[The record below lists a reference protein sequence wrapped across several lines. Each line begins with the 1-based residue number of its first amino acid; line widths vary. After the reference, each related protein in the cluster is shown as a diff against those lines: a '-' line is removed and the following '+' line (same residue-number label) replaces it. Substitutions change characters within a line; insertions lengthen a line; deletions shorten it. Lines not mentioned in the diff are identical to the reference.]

1 MGNFRRLLTAGMLC
15 AICVTST
22 YGDNLV
28 ILHTN
33 DTHSQIDPN
42 DKDQGGILRR
52 KVLIDSVRGAEPNVL
67 LVDAGD
73 AVQGTLYFTLYKGE
87 VERKMMNALGYDI
100 QILGN
105 HEFDNGMESLAE
117 QWKLVNAE
125 KLTSNYDLRGTALED
140 LFKPYT
146 IKRYGDKS
154 VGVIALNLD
163 PLGMIAADKS
173 EGVVYLD
180 AVKAANALAWYL
192 KNVEH
197 VDAVVAVSHV
207 GYDTENPPTPSDLDI
222 ARNSED
228 IDVIIGGHSHTLINP
243 DSDKTPEYKVLNA
256 VGDSV
261 LVVQTGSRGVNLG
274 MVTLDLESGNSS
286 YRLLP
291 VDSRLDDRIDSDAKA
306 LLDPYRQGVDSLMN
320 VKIGRMAQE
329 MPHSSDLIL
338 NWVADVMLEMGRE
351 LSDRSVDLAI
361 VNKGGIRRGLPK
373 GDITKGMVMT
383 MLPFDNSLVV
393 MDIKGSDLADG
404 FEVMDYRGGDGVS
417 RGFDYKKIDPDK
429 VYRLATIDYLA
440 NGGDYME
447 PLTRG
452 KVVAKSHDRLDEIM
466 MSYLE
471 KNKKKTI
478 KYTDGA
484 KRM

>member
-42 DKDQGGILRR
+42 DKGQGGILRR

-105 HEFDNGMESLAE
+105 HEFDNGVESLAE

-125 KLTSNYDLRGTALED
+125 KLTSNYDLRGTALEG

-146 IKRYGDKS
+146 IRRYGDKS

-228 IDVIIGGHSHTLINP
+228 IDIIIGGHSHTLINP

-351 LSDRSVDLAI
+351 LSDRPVDLAI

-417 RGFDYKKIDPDK
+417 LGFDYKKIDPDK

-452 KVVAKSHDRLDEIM
+452 KVVANSHERLDEIM

>member
-42 DKDQGGILRR
+42 DKGQGGILRR

-87 VERKMMNALGYDI
+87 VERKMMNALGY
-100 QILGN
+100 
-105 HEFDNGMESLAE
+105 E

-125 KLTSNYDLRGTALED
+125 KLTSNYDLRGTALEG

-146 IKRYGDKS
+146 IRRYGDKS

-228 IDVIIGGHSHTLINP
+228 IDIIIGGHSHTLINP

-351 LSDRSVDLAI
+351 LSDRPVDLAI

-452 KVVAKSHDRLDEIM
+452 KVVANSHERLDEIM